1 MLFFEVQIN
10 VIFVFIFLFLTS
22 FAVISLVYHLA
33 KTKTR
38 KRKKQKSFDIKI
50 NKRYDKNPFFSNE
63 NDVNIQCVV
72 DINSSNTEMYIRNFR

>member
-1 MLFFEVQIN
+1 MFSFS
-10 VIFVFIFLFLTS
+10 FFLTS

-38 KRKKQKSFDIKI
+38 KRKKQKSFDINI
-50 NKRYDKNPFFSNE
+50 NKRYDKNPFFSNGNE
-63 NDVNIQCVV
+63 INIQCVV